1 MQYKN
6 EAFSLA
12 VQKFKNNIIDRN
24 RMGADVGI
32 GLEIL
37 VRLL

>member
-6 EAFSLA
+6 EVFSLA
-12 VQKFKNNIIDRN
+12 IQKFKNNIIDRN
-24 RMGADVGI
+24 KVGADVGI

-37 VRLL
+37 